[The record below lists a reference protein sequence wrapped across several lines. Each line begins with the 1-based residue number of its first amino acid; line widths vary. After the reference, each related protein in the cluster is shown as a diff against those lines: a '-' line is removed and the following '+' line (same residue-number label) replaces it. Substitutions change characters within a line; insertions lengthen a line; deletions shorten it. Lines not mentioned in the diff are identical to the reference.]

1 MTPPDGVGY
10 VQTVSSDREL
20 AGGSRVDSVPS
31 PPGAIPAGPLT
42 ARPRALGSTGAA
54 TMSAPTEGDG
64 GVRETPRLGVPR
76 ESLEGERR
84 VAITPTVIAQLTKAG
99 LDVVVE
105 SGAGEA
111 AGFTDAAYADKGAT
125 IGSRDDAFAA
135 QIVAQVRVLGADAE
149 SPDLDRLREGQI
161 VIGMSAPFATPQIAA
176 AIAGKGA
183 TLFSL
188 ELVPRTT
195 RAQAMDVLSS
205 QANVAGYKAVL
216 LAAAAL
222 PKMFPLLTTA
232 AGTIAPARVF
242 IMGAGVAG
250 LSAIAT
256 ARRLGAVVEA
266 YDVRPAVKEEVQSL
280 GARFLELPLDTDQGE
295 GSSGAYAKAV
305 SEETLQKQRELM
317 AKTVAGADVVI
328 TTAQVQGAKAPVLV
342 TKEMVAQMTPGS
354 VIVDLAAEQGGN
366 CELSIPGRTVDEG
379 GVLIIGP
386 VNVPSTIP
394 YHASLTYAKNV
405 SNFVVLMVQKGV
417 IDADVDDQIVQESA
431 VTRNG
436 EIVNERVRDALGQSV
451 GQEVAR

>member
-1 MTPPDGVGY
+1 
-10 VQTVSSDREL
+10 
-20 AGGSRVDSVPS
+20 
-31 PPGAIPAGPLT
+31 
-42 ARPRALGSTGAA
+42 
-54 TMSAPTEGDG
+54 
-64 GVRETPRLGVPR
+64 
-76 ESLEGERR
+76 

-99 LDVVVE
+99 LEVVVE

-111 AGFTDAAYADKGAT
+111 AGFPDAAYADKGAV
-125 IGSRDDAFAA
+125 IGGRDDAFAA
-135 QIVAQVRVLGADAE
+135 RIVAMVRVLGADAE
-149 SPDLDRLREGQI
+149 SPDLERIREGQI
-161 VIGMSAPFATPQIAA
+161 VIGMSAPFATPRIAA
-176 AIAGKGA
+176 AVAGRGA

-205 QANVAGYKAVL
+205 QAHVAGYKAVL
-216 LAAAAL
+216 LAADAM

-280 GARFLELPLDTDQGE
+280 GARFLELPLDTEQGE
-295 GSSGAYAKAV
+295 GGSGAYAKAV
-305 SEETLQKQRELM
+305 SEETLRKQRELM
-317 AKTVAGADVVI
+317 TKTVAGADVVI

-379 GVLIIGP
+379 GVKIIGP
-386 VNVPSTIP
+386 INVPSTIP

-405 SNFVVLMVQKGV
+405 ANFVALMVQKGV
-417 IDADVDDQIVQESA
+417 VDPDVDDQIVRESA
-431 VTRNG
+431 VARNG
-436 EIVNERVRDALGQSV
+436 EIVNERVRDALGASV